1 MPAPQNESSKMKIT
15 KRQLR
20 RIIKEEAQ
28 KLFKEQDTMKH
39 DSAHSHHWPT
49 VEWNEVHDLVDM
61 WELEELKSFDM
72 GDPSMVRDDISAK
85 EAKEFW
91 EAEVYEASAALRE
104 ELAQRIKDLALV
116 AMKDMTDRLIN
127 GDFSK

>member
-1 MPAPQNESSKMKIT
+1 MKIT
-15 KRQLR
+15 KRQLK
-20 RIIKEEAQ
+20 RIIQEEA
-28 KLFKEQDTMKH
+28 KKIMKEQDAMKH
-39 DSAHSHHWPT
+39 DSAHSHHWPS

-61 WELEELKSFDM
+61 WEDEEIKSFSL
-72 GDPSMVRDDISAK
+72 GDPSMAPEGMSAA
-85 EAKEFW
+85 EAKESW